1 MNSRERL
8 QTVLEHKQPDRL
20 CVDIGAGG
28 QTGIGVCVLDK
39 LRKTVTGDK
48 DYTCKIC
55 ETFQM
60 LGEVDDELKRKL
72 QLDVAGIYP
81 LYDMFGLE
89 TGRYKKFKM
98 PVDGTEC
105 LVPEDFN
112 YTVSESGDVYV
123 YPQGDK
129 SAQPSAIMPSTSYF
143 FDSIDR
149 QKPVEEDKLNY
160 LDNCEEFGVLSE
172 KELNHFKEK
181 VSWYYNNTEFGIYV
195 TLPAMAFGDIALVPG
210 PFLKDPKGIR
220 GVEEWYISTAIR
232 KDYIMKV
239 FEKQCEVALEN
250 IELLADSLGDMPQVV
265 FVTGTDFGAQR
276 GPLISPETYR
286 EMYKPF
292 QKAINDKIHKLTN
305 WKVFMH
311 CCGSIAPLI
320 PDMIDAGF
328 DVLNPVQCSA
338 ENMDPQML
346 KDEFG
351 DDLVFW
357 GGGVDTQKT
366 LPFGTPEEVYKEVR
380 ERIDIF
386 NEGGGY
392 VFNSIHN
399 IQSNVPLEN
408 LLSMINAVDDARGVK
423 TI

>member
-28 QTGIGVCVLDK
+28 QTGIGICALDK
-39 LRKTVTGDK
+39 LRKAVTGDE

-60 LGEVDDELKRKL
+60 LGEVDDDLKRKL

-89 TGRYKKFKM
+89 TGKFKKFKM

-105 LVPEDFN
+105 LVPEGFN
-112 YTVSESGDVYV
+112 YTVNENGDVYM
-123 YPQGDK
+123 YPEGDT
-129 SAQPSAIMPSTSYF
+129 SVPPSAVMPSTSYF

-160 LDNCEEFGVLSE
+160 LDNCEEFGLLSE
-172 KELNHFKEK
+172 KELNYFKQQ

-239 FEKQCEVALEN
+239 FEKQCEIALEN
-250 IELLADSLGDMPQVV
+250 IELLAETLGDMPQVV

-276 GPLISPETYR
+276 GPFISPETYR

-351 DDLVFW
+351 EQLVFW

-408 LLSMINAVDDARGVK
+408 LISMIKAVDDARGLK

>member
-28 QTGIGVCVLDK
+28 QTGIGICALDK
-39 LRKTVTGDK
+39 LRKAVTGDE

-60 LGEVDDELKRKL
+60 LGEVDDDLKRKL

-89 TGRYKKFKM
+89 TGKFKKFKM

-105 LVPEDFN
+105 LVPEGFN
-112 YTVSESGDVYV
+112 YTVNENGDVYM
-123 YPQGDK
+123 YPEGDT
-129 SAQPSAIMPSTSYF
+129 SVPPSAVMPSTSYF

-160 LDNCEEFGVLSE
+160 LDNCEEFGLLSE
-172 KELNHFKEK
+172 KELNYFKQQ

-239 FEKQCEVALEN
+239 FEKQCEIALEN
-250 IELLADSLGDMPQVV
+250 IELLADTLGDMPQVV

-276 GPLISPETYR
+276 GPFISPETYR

-351 DDLVFW
+351 EQLVFW

-408 LLSMINAVDDARGVK
+408 LISMIKAVDDARGLK